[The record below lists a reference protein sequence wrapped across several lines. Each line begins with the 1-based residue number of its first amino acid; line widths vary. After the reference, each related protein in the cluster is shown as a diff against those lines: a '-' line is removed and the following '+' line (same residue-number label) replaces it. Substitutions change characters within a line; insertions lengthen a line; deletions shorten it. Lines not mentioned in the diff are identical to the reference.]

1 MLNLIATALTTSVL
15 LQAQPIVPTTPPPTD
30 ARWLSYPG
38 DPDVAPGRGRRV
50 VFVAGDEEYRSE
62 ECLPM
67 LARMFAENGFE
78 TIVLFSQDAETGEI
92 DPENRTHIPGLA
104 LIDDADL
111 LVLQL
116 RFRDLP
122 DIEMK
127 HIVDYVQ
134 SGRPVTGI
142 RTSTHAF
149 AIPDERASAYSDW
162 SWNKDGGFGRTV
174 LGETWVAHH
183 GGHGREA
190 TRGVIEPGQES
201 HAVLRGVDDVFGPT
215 DVYAVRSLPADA
227 TVLLRGAILEG
238 MQPTDMPVTDTRNNP
253 MHPVAWVRER
263 AIDSSTTQRVFATTM
278 GAAQDWSSEDLR
290 RLLLNAALWQLL
302 DSTAIP
308 AEGLNSPIIGRWEPS
323 PYGFGTHRRGIQ
335 PKDVRDG
342 YPPIEAAGT
351 ATDTPK

>member
-1 MLNLIATALTTSVL
+1 MLNLIATTLTITVL
-15 LQAQPIVPTTPPPTD
+15 LQVQPIVPTTPPPTD
-30 ARWLSYPG
+30 DRWVSYPG
-38 DPDVAPGRGRRV
+38 NPDLAPGRGRRV

-67 LARMFAENGFE
+67 LARMFASNGFE

-122 DIEMK
+122 DTEMK

-149 AIPDERASAYSDW
+149 AIPDERESAYSDW
-162 SWNKDGGFGRTV
+162 SWNNNGGFGRTV

-215 DVYAVRSLPADA
+215 DVYAVRSLPADT

-238 MQPTDMPVTDTRNNP
+238 MQPTDMAVMDKRETTQCIRLPGSVSERLT
-253 MHPVAWVRER
+253 RER
-263 AIDSSTTQRVFATTM
+263 HNVSLSR
-278 GAAQDWSSEDLR
+278 
-290 RLLLNAALWQLL
+290 
-302 DSTAIP
+302 
-308 AEGLNSPIIGRWEPS
+308 RWE
-323 PYGFGTHRRGIQ
+323 Q
-335 PKDVRDG
+335 PKTGPARICDDYYSTLRFG
-342 YPPIEAAGT
+342 NYWTPLRFLPRAYIRRSSAAGNQLRMVW
-351 ATDTPK
+351 

>member
-1 MLNLIATALTTSVL
+1 
-15 LQAQPIVPTTPPPTD
+15 
-30 ARWLSYPG
+30 
-38 DPDVAPGRGRRV
+38 V

-67 LARMFAENGFE
+67 LARLFASNGYE
-78 TIVLFSQDAETGEI
+78 AIVLLSQNPETGEI
-92 DPENRTHIPGLA
+92 DPEERTHIPGLA

-122 DIEMK
+122 DADMK

-149 AIPDERASAYSDW
+149 AIPDEHQSAYADW
-162 SWNKDGGFGRTV
+162 SWNRNGGFGRNI
-174 LGETWVAHH
+174 LGETWIAHH

-190 TRGVIEPGQES
+190 TRGVIEPGQET
-201 HAVLRGVDDVFGPT
+201 HPVLRGVADVFGPT
-215 DVYAVRSLPADA
+215 DVYAVTSLPADA
-227 TVLLRGAILEG
+227 TILLRGAILEG
-238 MQPTDMPVTDTRNNP
+238 MSPADSPVTDARNAP

-263 AIDSSTTQRVFATTM
+263 PLDSGTTQRIFVTTM

-290 RLLLNAALWQLL
+290 RLLLNAAVWQLR
-302 DSTAIP
+302 DTRAIP
-308 AEGLNSPIIGRWEPS
+308 PEGCEVPIIGRWEPS
-323 PYGFGTHRRGIQ
+323 AYGFGGHRRGLRPSDI
-335 PKDVRDG
+335 RGG
-342 YPPIEAAGT
+342 YPPVT
-351 ATDTPK
+351 VPPKDDARMGSQ